1 MSSQVIG
8 PPPKSLLV
16 DRELYLW
23 LSRIYAVLNGQVS
36 SYELSGD
43 VITSTASSNADGAEL
58 AKSVQGAELM
68 QLRAQVGEM
77 QKQIDS
83 FALRVMPK
91 PVDPFQA
98 LSLLTA
104 PRGTAPSTLS
114 IRSVSAAAN
123 LLPTEFM
130 DVDATGGAVTIT
142 LPPAA
147 GNAGKM
153 CGVAKNDASA
163 NAVTL
168 SGQLNGVAST
178 DLTVQYT
185 ALLMVSTGSE
195 WRAW

>member
-1 MSSQVIG
+1 MAG
-8 PPPKSLLV
+8 RLPPPPRSLLN
-16 DRELYLW
+16 DRDLYIW
-23 LSRIYAVLNGQVS
+23 LSKVHAILDGQDS

-43 VITSTASSNADGAEL
+43 VISATSSSNADAAEL
-58 AKSVQGAELM
+58 AKSVQGVELM

-83 FALRVMPK
+83 AALRVMPK
-91 PVDPFQA
+91 PVDQFQA

-104 PRGTAPSTLS
+104 PRGTAPSALS